1 MHAGR
6 VRPDALDVSCIAT
19 AAPQPARGREAVLVS
34 CARNLASRRREVGP
48 WPARI
53 AGGVRAL
60 IGTALIGGALV
71 GTAACSPLVRD
82 APFGGARDHVADVD
96 LTGPYNGQIVDGTT
110 NAPVGDV
117 TVVGVWSYDT
127 GDGLVGPAGSQTFV
141 TRTDRAGRYRI
152 PAIKPSVRGRTV
164 RLVDFTLFVY
174 KRGYVAYRS
183 DVPYDGGRRTEFVA
197 RHNRVALRKWTG
209 ADSHAAHL
217 LMLSPPPE
225 IERLTG
231 WERSAAN
238 AALLRQ
244 LSGAAPTGGPSEP
257 TPDVQLQWLD
267 ATALLPPEEV
277 RRRTGYLEAFDVRS
291 FVDLA
296 RTHFYHGLHLRAVDR
311 EETWDIGVR
320 VWRDPPGGL
329 EPVIE
334 TFRATLPG
342 VEPTG
347 DITDETWVLDQPSVR
362 AVAFV
367 DRERKIGVLL
377 TCGGEQCV
385 DVETALILASF
396 VHDHLDGLT
405 MVPIPA
411 DAPII
416 TTPPS
421 PATTPTPAPRNP
433 P

>member
-1 MHAGR
+1 M
-6 VRPDALDVSCIAT
+6 
-19 AAPQPARGREAVLVS
+19 
-34 CARNLASRRREVGP
+34 
-48 WPARI
+48 
-53 AGGVRAL
+53 VRAL
-60 IGTALIGGALV
+60 AFAGGLSS
-71 GTAACSPLVRD
+71 AACSPTVRD

-117 TVVGVWSYDT
+117 TVVGVWSFDR

-152 PAIKPSVRGRTV
+152 PAIVPEVRGRRV

-183 DVPYDGGRRTEFVA
+183 DVPYDGGLRTEFVA

-209 ADSHAAHL
+209 ADSHASHL

-225 IERLTG
+225 IERLTA
-231 WERSAAN
+231 WERGAAN
-238 AALLRQ
+238 TALLRQ
-244 LSGAAPTGGPSEP
+244 QAGVPTGGASEP
-257 TPDVQLQWLD
+257 VPDETLQWLD

-277 RRRTGYLEAFDVRS
+277 RKRTSYTEAFDVRS

-311 EETWDIGVR
+311 EEAWDVGVR

-347 DITDETWVLDQPSVR
+347 DITDETWVLDEPTVR

-385 DVETALILASF
+385 DVETALILARY
-396 VHDHLDGLT
+396 VQDHLDDLK

-411 DAPII
+411 DAAA
-416 TTPPS
+416 TP
-421 PATTPTPAPRNP
+421 AAAEATPAPRTSP
-433 P
+433 